1 MRGTVSI
8 VGFAAAV
15 ILVATPPAGA
25 QEDVAGSADHPIITR
40 FEGSVIIGY
49 VQREF
54 DEYTAALGRADE
66 RVGNSFSPPAFAKSL
81 ALEGKITRI
90 LYRVPEGRSSLE
102 VFRNYTA
109 ALAKDRFETLFECSA
124 DACGRVFYERSGGF
138 FGVGRSYSVRD
149 LFVGRPDVER
159 YVAAKLARS
168 EGDAY
173 VFVYVLET
181 DTSMTGTFV
190 HLDVVEGKAMGT
202 GLVTANAAA
211 LAADISQS
219 GHVALYGI
227 FFDTGSAT
235 ITPASDAAIAEIS
248 TLLRENAAMRLHI
261 VGHTDTE
268 GTFDF
273 NMDLSRRR
281 AEAVM
286 QTLVSKH
293 TIAAARLQASGV
305 GYLAPVASNRTEDGR
320 AKNRRVELVEIF

>member
-1 MRGTVSI
+1 MKSCRRLAVC
-8 VGFAAAV
+8 AAV
-15 ILVATPPAGA
+15 FVLTATPPAGA
-25 QEDVAGSADHPIITR
+25 QEDVAGSADHPVITR
-40 FEGSVIIGY
+40 FGGSVILDYI
-49 VQREF
+49 QRDF
-54 DEYTAALGRADE
+54 DEYKATLSRATSGIGGWD
-66 RVGNSFSPPAFAKSL
+66 KIQT
-81 ALEGKITRI
+81 LEGKVTRI

-109 ALAKDRFETLFECSA
+109 ALAKDRFEVLFECSGT
-124 DACGRVFYERSGGF
+124 DACGAGFYYRSQGVFGA
-138 FGVGRSYSVRD
+138 GRSYSVRD
-149 LFVGRPDVER
+149 LFVGRPDVQR

-168 EGDAY
+168 EGDVY
-173 VFVYVLET
+173 VFVFVVET

-190 HLDVVEGKAMGT
+190 HVDVVEGKAMGT

-211 LAADISQS
+211 LAEGISQS

-235 ITPASDAAIAEIS
+235 ITPASDAAIAEIA

-268 GTFDF
+268 GTLDF

-305 GYLAPVASNRTEDGR
+305 GYLAPVASNRTDDGR